1 MVETEERISIK
12 GTSEGLLISFE
23 PAPWKEMETVLFDKI
38 EANGPFFEKAKVSL
52 VVGDAK
58 IKAAEMGRLRDRLSK
73 KNITL
78 WAVISTA
85 DMTINSS
92 QMLGIHTQM
101 GLKKNDH
108 RTSEKAS
115 LDGDAAVWI
124 ERTLRAGYRVET
136 KCHVIVMGD
145 VNPGAEIISGGN
157 VFIWGKANGSIH
169 AGAEGDKAA
178 RVFAIEMKPTHLKI
192 ADVTAEPFA
201 GKIKNQSEFA
211 CIEGNQIAIKSW
223 TSRKQF

>member
-1 MVETEERISIK
+1 MVELEEKISIK
-12 GTSEGLLISFE
+12 GTSDGLLISFL
-23 PAPWKEMETVLFDKI
+23 PATWKEMEVLLFDKI
-38 EANGPFFEKAKVSL
+38 EANGSFFEKAKVSL
-52 VVGDAK
+52 AVGEAR
-58 IKAAEMGRLRDRLSK
+58 IKAAEMGRLRDRLSQ

-78 WAVISTA
+78 RAVISTS
-85 DMTINSS
+85 DVTINSS
-92 QMLGIHTQM
+92 QMLGIHTQI
-101 GLKKNDH
+101 GLKKTNM
-108 RTSEKAS
+108 RTTEKAS

-169 AGAEGDKAA
+169 AGAEGNKAA

-211 CIEGNQIAIKSW
+211 YIEGNQIAIKSW
-223 TSRKQF
+223 ASRNQI

>member
-1 MVETEERISIK
+1 MIK
-12 GTSEGLLISFE
+12 GTNEGLLISFTG
-23 PAPWKEMETVLFDKI
+23 ATWKEMEALLFEKI

-52 VVGDAK
+52 TVGDAR
-58 IKAAEMGRLRDRLSK
+58 IKAAEMGQLRDRLSQK
-73 KNITL
+73 DITL

-85 DMTINSS
+85 DVTINSS
-92 QMLGIHTQM
+92 QMLGIHTQL
-101 GLKKNDH
+101 GLKKSDH
-108 RTSEKAS
+108 RTPEKAS

-169 AGAEGDKAA
+169 AGAEGNKTA

-192 ADVTAEPFA
+192 ADITAEPFA

-223 TSRKQF
+223 TSRKQI